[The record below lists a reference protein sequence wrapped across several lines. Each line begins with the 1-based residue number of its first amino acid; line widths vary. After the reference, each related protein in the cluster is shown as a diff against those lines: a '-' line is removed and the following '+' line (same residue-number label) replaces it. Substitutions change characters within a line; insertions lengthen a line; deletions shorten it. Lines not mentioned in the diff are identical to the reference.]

1 MKEKVYWL
9 RIAADLAPFDLMIT
23 KDQAARSIKQ
33 RPFLRVQESESENLR
48 HIFICPNETQTE
60 KATLPV

>member
-1 MKEKVYWL
+1 MKEKVSWL
-9 RIAADLAPFDLMIT
+9 RIAADPAPFDLMIT

-60 KATLPV
+60 KAALPV